1 MGNSVTNNTLNLSIK
16 FYGGA
21 SMSSNEKKR
30 YSLED
35 PNYVGEVII
44 SWIITHACQ
53 EKCGYCI
60 SPIKRNEITTREG
73 HFMVQNQLIETGLT
87 KMRYIGGEPLLI
99 PHLPDLII
107 DAYDRG
113 LDTRLSTNG
122 ILLTE
127 ELFERIKNHL
137 NSIAFPFESADD
149 ELNEKIRCT
158 KHHRDI
164 VISRIKMVKKSD
176 NIGVL
181 INTCVHKENIDYLE
195 DLGTLLNDLGVDH
208 WKLRRFNSSSGRGAV
223 PNKNRFD
230 ITDEEFFAKVSQLQK
245 MFPNL
250 KIDGR
255 MPSKLATRLMV
266 SPQGDLYRMIGAE
279 TEDVHYGN
287 MLTDKLNI
295 KEIYERDH
303 CN

>member
-1 MGNSVTNNTLNLSIK
+1 MT
-16 FYGGA
+16 
-21 SMSSNEKKR
+21 SNEKKH
-30 YSLED
+30 YTIED
-35 PNYVGEVII
+35 PNHVGEVII

-53 EKCGYCI
+53 ERCGYCI
-60 SPIKRNEITTREG
+60 SPKKRDELTTREE
-73 HFMVQNQLIETGLT
+73 HFKVQNRLIETGLT

-107 DAYDRG
+107 DAYTRG

-127 ELFERIKNHL
+127 ETFEKIKNHL
-137 NSIAFPFESADD
+137 NSIAFPFESASD

-158 KHHRDI
+158 KCHRETI
-164 VISRIKMVKKSD
+164 VSRIKMVKEVG

-181 INTCVHKENIDYLE
+181 INTCVHKENINYLE
-195 DLGTLLNDLGVDH
+195 ELGSLLNELDVDH
-208 WKLRRFNSSSGRGAV
+208 WKLRRFNSASGRGAV

-230 ITDEEFFAKVSQLQK
+230 ITDEEFFAKVDQLQK

-250 KIDGR
+250 RIDGR

-279 TEDVHYGN
+279 TEDIHYGN
-287 MLTDKLNI
+287 MLNDNLNI
-295 KEIYERDH
+295 KEIYEKDH

>member
-1 MGNSVTNNTLNLSIK
+1 MEVLIMT
-16 FYGGA
+16 
-21 SMSSNEKKR
+21 SNEKKH
-30 YSLED
+30 YTIED
-35 PNYVGEVII
+35 PNHVGEVII

-53 EKCGYCI
+53 ERCGYCI
-60 SPIKRNEITTREG
+60 SPKKRDELTTREE
-73 HFMVQNQLIETGLT
+73 HFKVQNRLIETGLT

-107 DAYDRG
+107 DAYTRG

-127 ELFERIKNHL
+127 ETFEKIKNHL
-137 NSIAFPFESADD
+137 NSIAFPFESASD

-158 KHHRDI
+158 KCHRETI
-164 VISRIKMVKKSD
+164 VSRIKMVKAVG

-181 INTCVHKENIDYLE
+181 INTCVHKENINYLE
-195 DLGTLLNDLGVDH
+195 ELGSLLNELDVDH
-208 WKLRRFNSSSGRGAV
+208 WKLRRFNSASGRGAV

-230 ITDEEFFAKVSQLQK
+230 ITDEEFFAKVDQLQK

-250 KIDGR
+250 RIDGR

-279 TEDVHYGN
+279 TEDIHYGN
-287 MLTDKLNI
+287 MLNDNLNI
-295 KEIYERDH
+295 KEIYEKDH

>member
-1 MGNSVTNNTLNLSIK
+1 
-16 FYGGA
+16 
-21 SMSSNEKKR
+21 MSSNEKKR
-30 YSLED
+30 YSIED
-35 PNYVGEVII
+35 PNHVEEVII

-176 NIGVL
+176 N
-181 INTCVHKENIDYLE
+181 CVHKENIDYLE

>member
-1 MGNSVTNNTLNLSIK
+1 MT
-16 FYGGA
+16 
-21 SMSSNEKKR
+21 SNEKKH
-30 YSLED
+30 YTIED
-35 PNYVGEVII
+35 PNHVGEVII

-53 EKCGYCI
+53 ERCGYCI
-60 SPIKRNEITTREG
+60 SPKKRDELTTREE
-73 HFMVQNQLIETGLT
+73 HFKVQNRLIETGLT

-107 DAYDRG
+107 DAYTRG

-127 ELFERIKNHL
+127 ETFEKIKNHL
-137 NSIAFPFESADD
+137 NSIAFPFESASD

-158 KHHRDI
+158 KCHRETI
-164 VISRIKMVKKSD
+164 VSRIKMVKEVG

-181 INTCVHKENIDYLE
+181 INTCVHKENINYLE
-195 DLGTLLNDLGVDH
+195 ELGSLLSELDVDH
-208 WKLRRFNSSSGRGAV
+208 WKLRRFNSASGRGAV

-230 ITDEEFFAKVSQLQK
+230 ITDEEFFAKVDQLQK

-250 KIDGR
+250 RIDGR

-279 TEDVHYGN
+279 TEDIHYGN
-287 MLTDKLNI
+287 MLNDNLDI
-295 KEIYERDH
+295 KEIYEKDH

>member
-1 MGNSVTNNTLNLSIK
+1 
-16 FYGGA
+16 
-21 SMSSNEKKR
+21 MSSNEKKR
-30 YSLED
+30 YSIED
-35 PNYVGEVII
+35 PNHVGEVII

-60 SPIKRNEITTREG
+60 SPIKRNEITTRES
-73 HFMVQNQLIETGLT
+73 HFLVQNRLIETGLT

-127 ELFERIKNHL
+127 ELFGKIKNHL
-137 NSIAFPFESADD
+137 NSIALPFESAND
-149 ELNEKIRCT
+149 ELNEKICCT

>member
-1 MGNSVTNNTLNLSIK
+1 MT
-16 FYGGA
+16 
-21 SMSSNEKKR
+21 SNEKKH
-30 YSLED
+30 YTIED
-35 PNYVGEVII
+35 SNHVGEVII

-53 EKCGYCI
+53 ERCGYCI
-60 SPIKRNEITTREG
+60 SPKKRDELTTREE
-73 HFMVQNQLIETGLT
+73 HFKVQNRLIETGLT

-107 DAYDRG
+107 DAYTRG

-127 ELFERIKNHL
+127 ETFEKIKNHL
-137 NSIAFPFESADD
+137 NSIAFPFESASD

-158 KHHRDI
+158 KCHRETI
-164 VISRIKMVKKSD
+164 VSRIKMVKEVG

-181 INTCVHKENIDYLE
+181 INTCVHKENINYLE
-195 DLGTLLNDLGVDH
+195 ELGSLLNELDVDH
-208 WKLRRFNSSSGRGAV
+208 WKLRRFNSASGRGAV

-230 ITDEEFFAKVSQLQK
+230 ITDEEFFAKVDQLQK

-250 KIDGR
+250 RIDGR

-279 TEDVHYGN
+279 TEDIHYGN
-287 MLTDKLNI
+287 MLNDNLNI
-295 KEIYERDH
+295 KEIYEKDH

>member
-1 MGNSVTNNTLNLSIK
+1 MEVLIMT
-16 FYGGA
+16 
-21 SMSSNEKKR
+21 SNEKKH
-30 YSLED
+30 YTIED
-35 PNYVGEVII
+35 PNHVDEVII

-53 EKCGYCI
+53 ERCGYCI
-60 SPIKRNEITTREG
+60 SPKKRDELTTREE
-73 HFMVQNQLIETGLT
+73 HFKVQNRLIETGLT

-107 DAYDRG
+107 DAYTRG

-127 ELFERIKNHL
+127 ETFEKIKNHL
-137 NSIAFPFESADD
+137 NSIAFPFESASD

-158 KHHRDI
+158 KCHRETI
-164 VISRIKMVKKSD
+164 VSRIKMVKEVG

-181 INTCVHKENIDYLE
+181 INTCVHKENINYLE
-195 DLGTLLNDLGVDH
+195 ELGSLLNELDVDH
-208 WKLRRFNSSSGRGAV
+208 WKLRRFNSASGRGAV

-230 ITDEEFFAKVSQLQK
+230 ITDEEFFAKVDQLQK

-250 KIDGR
+250 RIDGR

-279 TEDVHYGN
+279 TEDIHYGN
-287 MLTDKLNI
+287 MLNDNLNI
-295 KEIYERDH
+295 KEIYEKDH

>member
-1 MGNSVTNNTLNLSIK
+1 MT
-16 FYGGA
+16 
-21 SMSSNEKKR
+21 SNEKKH
-30 YSLED
+30 YTIED
-35 PNYVGEVII
+35 PNHVGEVII

-53 EKCGYCI
+53 ERCGYCI
-60 SPIKRNEITTREG
+60 SPKKRDELTTREE
-73 HFMVQNQLIETGLT
+73 HFKVQNRLIETGLT

-107 DAYDRG
+107 DAYTRG

-127 ELFERIKNHL
+127 ETFEKIKNHL
-137 NSIAFPFESADD
+137 NSIAFPFESASD

-158 KHHRDI
+158 KCHRETI
-164 VISRIKMVKKSD
+164 VSRIKMVKEVG

-181 INTCVHKENIDYLE
+181 INTCVHKENINYLE
-195 DLGTLLNDLGVDH
+195 ELGSLLNELDVDH
-208 WKLRRFNSSSGRGAV
+208 WKLRRFNSASGRGAV

-230 ITDEEFFAKVSQLQK
+230 ITDEEFFAKVDQLQK

-250 KIDGR
+250 RIDGR

-266 SPQGDLYRMIGAE
+266 SPQGDLYRMIGVE
-279 TEDVHYGN
+279 TEDIHYGN
-287 MLTDKLNI
+287 MLNDNLNI
-295 KEIYERDH
+295 KEIYEKDH

>member
-1 MGNSVTNNTLNLSIK
+1 MT
-16 FYGGA
+16 
-21 SMSSNEKKR
+21 SNEKKH
-30 YSLED
+30 YTIED
-35 PNYVGEVII
+35 PNHVGEVII

-53 EKCGYCI
+53 ERCGYCI
-60 SPIKRNEITTREG
+60 SPKKRDELTTREE
-73 HFMVQNQLIETGLT
+73 HFKVQNRLIETGLT

-107 DAYDRG
+107 DAYTRG

-127 ELFERIKNHL
+127 ETFEKIKNHL
-137 NSIAFPFESADD
+137 NSIAFPFESASD

-158 KHHRDI
+158 KCHRETI
-164 VISRIKMVKKSD
+164 ISRIQMVKAVG

-195 DLGTLLNDLGVDH
+195 ELGSLLNELDVDH
-208 WKLRRFNSSSGRGAV
+208 WKLRRFNSASGRGAV

-230 ITDEEFFAKVSQLQK
+230 ITDEEFFAKVDQLQK

-250 KIDGR
+250 RIDGR

-279 TEDVHYGN
+279 TEDIHYGN
-287 MLTDKLNI
+287 MLNDNLNI
-295 KEIYERDH
+295 KEIYEKDH

>member
-1 MGNSVTNNTLNLSIK
+1 MT
-16 FYGGA
+16 
-21 SMSSNEKKR
+21 SNEKKH
-30 YSLED
+30 YTIED
-35 PNYVGEVII
+35 PNHVGEVII

-53 EKCGYCI
+53 ERCGYCI
-60 SPIKRNEITTREG
+60 SPKKRDELTTREE
-73 HFMVQNQLIETGLT
+73 HFKVQNRLIETGLT

-107 DAYDRG
+107 DAYTRG

-127 ELFERIKNHL
+127 ETFEKIKNHL
-137 NSIAFPFESADD
+137 NSIAFPFESASD

-158 KHHRDI
+158 KCHRETI
-164 VISRIKMVKKSD
+164 VSHIKMVKAVG

-181 INTCVHKENIDYLE
+181 INTCVHKENINYLE
-195 DLGTLLNDLGVDH
+195 ELGSLLNELDVDH
-208 WKLRRFNSSSGRGAV
+208 WKLRRFNSASGRGAV

-230 ITDEEFFAKVSQLQK
+230 ITDEEFFAKVDQLQK

-250 KIDGR
+250 RIDGR

-279 TEDVHYGN
+279 TEDIHYGN
-287 MLTDKLNI
+287 MLNDNLNI
-295 KEIYERDH
+295 KEIYEKDH

>member
-1 MGNSVTNNTLNLSIK
+1 MT
-16 FYGGA
+16 
-21 SMSSNEKKR
+21 SNEKKH
-30 YSLED
+30 YTIED
-35 PNYVGEVII
+35 SNHVGEVII

-53 EKCGYCI
+53 ERCGYCI
-60 SPIKRNEITTREG
+60 SPKKRDELTTREE
-73 HFMVQNQLIETGLT
+73 HFKVQNRLIETGLT

-99 PHLPDLII
+99 PHLSDLII
-107 DAYDRG
+107 DAYTRG

-127 ELFERIKNHL
+127 ETFEKIKNHL
-137 NSIAFPFESADD
+137 NSIAFPFESASD

-158 KHHRDI
+158 KCHRETI
-164 VISRIKMVKKSD
+164 VSRIKMVKEVG

-181 INTCVHKENIDYLE
+181 INTCVHKENINYLE
-195 DLGTLLNDLGVDH
+195 ELGSLLNELDVDH
-208 WKLRRFNSSSGRGAV
+208 WKLRRFNSASGRGAV

-230 ITDEEFFAKVSQLQK
+230 ITDEEFFAKVDQLQK

-250 KIDGR
+250 RIDGR

-279 TEDVHYGN
+279 TEDIHYGN
-287 MLTDKLNI
+287 MLNDNLNI
-295 KEIYERDH
+295 KEIYEKDH

>member
-1 MGNSVTNNTLNLSIK
+1 MT
-16 FYGGA
+16 
-21 SMSSNEKKR
+21 SNEKKH
-30 YSLED
+30 YTIED
-35 PNYVGEVII
+35 PNHVGEVII
-44 SWIITHACQ
+44 SWIITHSCQ

-60 SPIKRNEITTREG
+60 SPNKRNEITTREE
-73 HFMVQNQLIETGLT
+73 HFMVQNQLIKTGLT

-107 DAYDRG
+107 DAYNQG

-127 ELFERIKNHL
+127 EIFGKIRNHL

-149 ELNEKIRCT
+149 ELNEKIRCS
-158 KHHRDI
+158 KYHRNTI
-164 VISRIKMVKKSD
+164 ISRIKMVKESD

-181 INTCVHKENIDYLE
+181 INTCVHKENIAYLE
-195 DLGTLLNDLGVDH
+195 ELGSLLNDLGVDH
-208 WKLRRFNSSSGRGAV
+208 WKLRRFNSASGRGAV

-230 ITDEEFFAKVSQLQK
+230 ITDEDFFVKVAQLQK

-266 SPQGDLYRMIGAE
+266 SPQGDLYRMIG
-279 TEDVHYGN
+279 TEVEDIHYGN

-295 KEIYERDH
+295 KEIYEKEH

>member
-1 MGNSVTNNTLNLSIK
+1 
-16 FYGGA
+16 
-21 SMSSNEKKR
+21 MSSNEKKR
-30 YSLED
+30 YSIED
-35 PNYVGEVII
+35 PNHVGEVII

-60 SPIKRNEITTREG
+60 SPIKRNEITTRES
-73 HFMVQNQLIETGLT
+73 HFLVQNRLIETGLT

-127 ELFERIKNHL
+127 ELFGKIKNHL
-137 NSIAFPFESADD
+137 NSIALPFESAND

>member
-1 MGNSVTNNTLNLSIK
+1 MT
-16 FYGGA
+16 
-21 SMSSNEKKR
+21 SNEKKH
-30 YSLED
+30 YTIED
-35 PNYVGEVII
+35 PNHVGEVII

-53 EKCGYCI
+53 ERCGYCI
-60 SPIKRNEITTREG
+60 SPKKRDELTTREE
-73 HFMVQNQLIETGLT
+73 HFKVQNRLIETGLT

-107 DAYDRG
+107 DAYTRG

-127 ELFERIKNHL
+127 ETFEKIKNHL
-137 NSIAFPFESADD
+137 NSIAFPFESASD

-158 KHHRDI
+158 KCHRETI
-164 VISRIKMVKKSD
+164 VSRIKMVKEVG

-181 INTCVHKENIDYLE
+181 INTCVHKENINYLE
-195 DLGTLLNDLGVDH
+195 ELGSLLNELDVDH
-208 WKLRRFNSSSGRGAV
+208 WKLRRFNSASGRGAV

-230 ITDEEFFAKVSQLQK
+230 ITDEEFFAKVDQLQK

-250 KIDGR
+250 RIDGR

-266 SPQGDLYRMIGAE
+266 SPQGDLYRMIGTE
-279 TEDVHYGN
+279 TEDIHYGN
-287 MLTDKLNI
+287 MLNDNLNI
-295 KEIYERDH
+295 KEIYEKDH

>member
-1 MGNSVTNNTLNLSIK
+1 
-16 FYGGA
+16 
-21 SMSSNEKKR
+21 MSSNEKKR
-30 YSLED
+30 YSIED
-35 PNYVGEVII
+35 PNHVGEVII

-60 SPIKRNEITTREG
+60 SPIKRNEITTIEG

>member
-1 MGNSVTNNTLNLSIK
+1 MEVLIMT
-16 FYGGA
+16 
-21 SMSSNEKKR
+21 SNEKKH
-30 YSLED
+30 YTIED
-35 PNYVGEVII
+35 SNHVGEVII

-53 EKCGYCI
+53 ERCGYCI
-60 SPIKRNEITTREG
+60 SPKKRDELTTREE
-73 HFMVQNQLIETGLT
+73 HFKVQNRLIETGLT

-107 DAYDRG
+107 DAYTRG

-127 ELFERIKNHL
+127 ETFEKIKNHL
-137 NSIAFPFESADD
+137 NSIAFPFESASD

-158 KHHRDI
+158 KCHRETI
-164 VISRIKMVKKSD
+164 VSRIKMVKEVG

-181 INTCVHKENIDYLE
+181 INTCVHKENINYLE
-195 DLGTLLNDLGVDH
+195 ELGSLLNELDVDH
-208 WKLRRFNSSSGRGAV
+208 WKLRRFNSASGRGAV

-230 ITDEEFFAKVSQLQK
+230 ITDEEFFAKVDQLQK

-250 KIDGR
+250 RIDGR

-279 TEDVHYGN
+279 TEDIHYGN
-287 MLTDKLNI
+287 MLNDNLNI
-295 KEIYERDH
+295 KEIYEKDH

>member
-1 MGNSVTNNTLNLSIK
+1 MT
-16 FYGGA
+16 
-21 SMSSNEKKR
+21 SNEKNH
-30 YSLED
+30 YAIED
-35 PNYVGEVII
+35 PNHVGEVII
-44 SWIITHACQ
+44 SWIITHSCQ
-53 EKCGYCI
+53 ERCGYCI
-60 SPIKRNEITTREG
+60 SPNKRNEITTREG

-107 DAYDRG
+107 DAYNRG

-127 ELFERIKNHL
+127 EIFGKIKNHL

-158 KHHRDI
+158 KYHRDTI
-164 VISRIKMVKKSD
+164 ISRIKMVKEAND
-176 NIGVL
+176 IGVL

-195 DLGTLLNDLGVDH
+195 DLGSLLSDLGVDH
-208 WKLRRFNSSSGRGAV
+208 WKLRRFNSASGRGAV

-230 ITDEEFFAKVSQLQK
+230 ITDEEFFAKVAQLQK

-295 KEIYERDH
+295 KEIYEKDH

>member
-1 MGNSVTNNTLNLSIK
+1 MT
-16 FYGGA
+16 
-21 SMSSNEKKR
+21 SNEKKH
-30 YSLED
+30 YTIED
-35 PNYVGEVII
+35 PNHVGEVII

-53 EKCGYCI
+53 ERCGYCI
-60 SPIKRNEITTREG
+60 SPKKRDELTTREE
-73 HFMVQNQLIETGLT
+73 HFKVQNRLIETGLT

-107 DAYDRG
+107 DAYTRG

-127 ELFERIKNHL
+127 ETFEKIKNHL
-137 NSIAFPFESADD
+137 NSIAFPFESASD

-158 KHHRDI
+158 KCHRETI
-164 VISRIKMVKKSD
+164 VSRIKMVKEVG

-195 DLGTLLNDLGVDH
+195 ELGSLLSELDVDH
-208 WKLRRFNSSSGRGAV
+208 WKLRRFNSASGRGAV

-230 ITDEEFFAKVSQLQK
+230 ITDEEFFAKVDQLQK

-250 KIDGR
+250 RIDGR

-279 TEDVHYGN
+279 TEDIHYGN
-287 MLTDKLNI
+287 MLNDNLNI
-295 KEIYERDH
+295 KEIYEKDH

>member
-1 MGNSVTNNTLNLSIK
+1 MT
-16 FYGGA
+16 
-21 SMSSNEKKR
+21 SNEKKH
-30 YSLED
+30 YTIED
-35 PNYVGEVII
+35 PNHVGEVII

-53 EKCGYCI
+53 ERCGYCI
-60 SPIKRNEITTREG
+60 SPKKRDELTTREE
-73 HFMVQNQLIETGLT
+73 HFKVQNRLIETGLT

-107 DAYDRG
+107 DAYTRG

-127 ELFERIKNHL
+127 ETFEKIKNHL
-137 NSIAFPFESADD
+137 NSIAFPFESASD

-158 KHHRDI
+158 KCHRETI
-164 VISRIKMVKKSD
+164 VSRIKMVKEVG

-181 INTCVHKENIDYLE
+181 INTCVHKENINYLE
-195 DLGTLLNDLGVDH
+195 ELGSLLNELDVDH
-208 WKLRRFNSSSGRGAV
+208 WKLRRFNSASGRGAV

-230 ITDEEFFAKVSQLQK
+230 ITDEEFFAKVDQLQK

-250 KIDGR
+250 RIDGR

-279 TEDVHYGN
+279 TEDIHYGN
-287 MLTDKLNI
+287 MLNDNLDI
-295 KEIYERDH
+295 KEIYEKDH

>member
-1 MGNSVTNNTLNLSIK
+1 MT
-16 FYGGA
+16 
-21 SMSSNEKKR
+21 SNEKKH
-30 YSLED
+30 YTIED
-35 PNYVGEVII
+35 PNHVGEVII

-53 EKCGYCI
+53 ERCGYCI
-60 SPIKRNEITTREG
+60 SPKKRDELTTREE
-73 HFMVQNQLIETGLT
+73 HFKVQNRLIETGLT

-107 DAYDRG
+107 DAYTRG

-127 ELFERIKNHL
+127 ETFEKIKNHL
-137 NSIAFPFESADD
+137 NSIAFPFESASD

-158 KHHRDI
+158 KCHRETI
-164 VISRIKMVKKSD
+164 VSRIKMVKAVG

-181 INTCVHKENIDYLE
+181 INTCVHKENINYLE
-195 DLGTLLNDLGVDH
+195 ELGSLLNELDVDH
-208 WKLRRFNSSSGRGAV
+208 WKLRRFNSASGRGAV

-230 ITDEEFFAKVSQLQK
+230 ITDEEFFAKVDQLQK

-250 KIDGR
+250 RIDGR

-279 TEDVHYGN
+279 TEDIHYGN
-287 MLTDKLNI
+287 MLNDNLNI
-295 KEIYERDH
+295 KEIYEKDH